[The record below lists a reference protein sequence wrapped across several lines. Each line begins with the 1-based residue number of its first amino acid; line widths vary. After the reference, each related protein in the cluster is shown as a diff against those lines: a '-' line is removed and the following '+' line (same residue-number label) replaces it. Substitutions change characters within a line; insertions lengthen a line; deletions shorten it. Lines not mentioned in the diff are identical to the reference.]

1 MITFQDAS
9 DRAAATYD
17 WVNELLK
24 ARIQNLEKGNKES
37 KKKAKRLADDIKEHS
52 LLEDAAYTLMS
63 RGYRSDV
70 LRQAKHESQVIP
82 IDAKLEG
89 QLSCAAVLSQ
99 WTFNVLNSF
108 TGTER
113 DLFSGFIAY
122 LANADPNVA
131 KPRSTLKQIRF
142 FDANSNIIERAS
154 HYNDVLKS
162 NNTLFE
168 LVVGKAISN
177 LTAITEM
184 DDPDRGSSDSKPEFR
199 FNLGEQYW
207 AVECKTVDN
216 QIKSLLDNV
225 KKAWKQV
232 VEEDSHGKQATVGL
246 PIVNVS
252 RLVPD
257 FVPRGGNDEALNGW
271 LEDELTKL
279 RKAFCALDGIA
290 DGSFAQYAKSPALS
304 GFLVFAQVP
313 GATLDGQ
320 MVTVSRVEW
329 WSASCAPE
337 MPSASGLDNLRSAIA
352 GVGSL

>member
-9 DRAAATYD
+9 ACAAATYD

-24 ARIQNLEKGNKES
+24 ACIQNLKQGNKES

-52 LLEDAAYTLMS
+52 LLEDAAYILMS
-63 RGYRSDV
+63 RGYRSDE
-70 LRQAKHESQVIP
+70 LRQADREGRVIP
-82 IDAKLEG
+82 INAKLEG
-89 QLSCAAVLSQ
+89 ELSCAAVLSQ
-99 WTFNVLNSF
+99 WTFNVLDSL

-113 DLFSGFIAY
+113 DLLSGFIAC
-122 LANADPNVA
+122 LADADPNVA
-131 KPRSTLKQIRF
+131 KPRSMLNQMRF
-142 FDANSNIIERAS
+142 FDANSNITERFS

-177 LTAITEM
+177 LAVITEM
-184 DDPDRGSSDSKPEFR
+184 DDPDRGDGDSKPEFR
-199 FNLGEQYW
+199 FNLEGQYW

-232 VEEDSHGKQATVGL
+232 AEKDSHGKQAAVGL
-246 PIVNVS
+246 PVVNVS

-257 FVPRGGNDEALNGW
+257 VVPQQGNEAALNGW

-290 DGSFAQYAKSPALS
+290 NGSFVQYAKSPALS

-313 GATLDGQ
+313 GATLDRR

-329 WSASCAPE
+329 WSASCSPV
-337 MPSASGLDNLRSAIA
+337 MLSVSGLDKLRSAIA
-352 GVGSL
+352 SVGSL